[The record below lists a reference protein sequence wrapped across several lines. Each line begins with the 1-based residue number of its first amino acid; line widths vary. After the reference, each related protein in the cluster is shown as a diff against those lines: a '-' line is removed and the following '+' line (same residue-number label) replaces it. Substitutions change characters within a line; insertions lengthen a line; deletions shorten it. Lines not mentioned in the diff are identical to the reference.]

1 LRLAYLVS
9 QYPFIRH
16 TYLLR
21 EIRQLREV
29 GWDISVIAI
38 RPDDRA
44 PTELTSEEREEA
56 ASTHYLLGNGIARL
70 IFLQLRTFFTHPA
83 GYFRGLSC
91 ALSYGRFDPVRTLY
105 GLAYF
110 AEAVAAG
117 VWLEANNFFHV
128 HTHYAST
135 VAWILSRIFPIRISM
150 TIHGSAEFDDTAGF
164 RLRDKVIASESV
176 IVISYFG
183 RSQIMRAVPYVQWS
197 KIEICPLGID
207 PESFPLADFRR
218 DPEPFELLSVGGM
231 ASPRAVHILIQSA
244 AILVRKGRRIVLRLV
259 GDGPDRQL
267 LQRLASELNLRD
279 IVIFEGWKN
288 QDELRAIYARTDIF
302 VFSSF
307 AEGIP
312 VVLMEAMAHGLPCVA
327 PRITGIPE
335 LIEHGV
341 DGLLFTVSDEQELA
355 AAIERLMDDPDSRL
369 KIRQCARQKIEN
381 KYNSNRNVRALSDIF
396 KRRLANASANGEQ
409 EAIRSAAVL

>member
-21 EIRQLREV
+21 EIRQLRTL
-29 GWDISVIAI
+29 GWDIKVVAV

-44 PTELTSEEREEA
+44 AENLTPEEKEEA
-56 ASTHYLLGNGIARL
+56 ASTHYLLGSSVVRL
-70 IFLQLRTFFTHPA
+70 MFSQIRTLFTRPA

-91 ALSYGRFDPVRTLY
+91 AVSYGRFDPVRTLY
-105 GLAYF
+105 ALAYF
-110 AEAVAAG
+110 VEAVDAG
-117 VWLEANNFFHV
+117 LWLEANNFSHV

-135 VAWILSRIFPIRISM
+135 VAWILSRIFPIHFSM
-150 TIHGSAEFDDTAGF
+150 AIHGSAEFDDTAGF
-164 RLRDKVIASESV
+164 RLRDKVVASEFV
-176 IVISYFG
+176 IAISYFG
-183 RSQIMRAVPYVQWS
+183 RSQIMRTVPYGQWS

-207 PESFPLADFRR
+207 TDSIVLADFRTH
-218 DPEPFELLSVGGM
+218 PEPFELLSVGGM
-231 ASPRAVHILIQSA
+231 ASPRAAHFLIQSA
-244 AILVRKGRRIVLRLV
+244 ALIVSQGRRILLRLV

-267 LQRLASELNLRD
+267 LRRLSSELNLRD
-279 IVIFEGWKN
+279 VVVFEGWKN
-288 QDELRAIYARTDIF
+288 QDELQAIYARADIF

-312 VVLMEAMAHGLPCVA
+312 VVLMEAMAHGLPCIA

-355 AAIERLMDDPDSRL
+355 GTIGRLMDDPDLRS
-369 KIRQCARQKIEN
+369 KIRERARQKIEC
-381 KYNSNRNVRALSDIF
+381 KYNNKQNIRTLADIF
-396 KRRLANASANGEQ
+396 KRRFVNAPSKLPVYNQVALKE
-409 EAIRSAAVL
+409 R